1 MAALK
6 EVSADAIRCLPC
18 GDRAVTLELGNVIDL
33 ALNRRVLALARA
45 LAGAPGIIE
54 VVPTYRSLLVE
65 FDPTAVTPAEIVAR
79 ARRATGAPTQARAA
93 RRVTLPTAYGGEFGP
108 DLNHVAAVH
117 GLSPD
122 DVVRIHSGRDYP
134 VYMIGFSPGFPY
146 LGGLDERIAT
156 PRLARPRTRVP
167 AGSVGIADRQ
177 TGVYPQ
183 ETPGG
188 WQIIGRTP
196 VPLFDPT
203 AADPVLLRA
212 GDLLRFRPVSD
223 AEYADIAAAVAAGR
237 YAPETEVVESD

>member
-1 MAALK
+1 MAALT
-6 EVSADAIRCLPC
+6 EMSADGIRCLPC
-18 GDRAVTLELGNVIDL
+18 GDRAVALELGNVIDL
-33 ALNRRVLALARA
+33 ALNRRVLALARS

-65 FDPTAVTPAEIVAR
+65 FDPAAIKPAEILALAQAQAERADPVPR
-79 ARRATGAPTQARAA
+79 ARR
-93 RRVTLPTAYGGEFGP
+93 VILPTVYGGEFGP
-108 DLNHVAAVH
+108 DLAHVAAVH
-117 GLSPD
+117 GLSAD
-122 DVVRIHSGRDYP
+122 DVIRIHSGRDYP

-156 PRLARPRTRVP
+156 PRLERPRTRVP

-196 VPLFDPT
+196 VPLFAPR
-203 AADPVLLRA
+203 APEPVLLRA
-212 GDLLRFRPVSD
+212 GDLLRFRPIAPD
-223 AEYADIAAAVAAGR
+223 EYAAIADAVTAGT
-237 YAPETEVVESD
+237 YAPETEVIEGD